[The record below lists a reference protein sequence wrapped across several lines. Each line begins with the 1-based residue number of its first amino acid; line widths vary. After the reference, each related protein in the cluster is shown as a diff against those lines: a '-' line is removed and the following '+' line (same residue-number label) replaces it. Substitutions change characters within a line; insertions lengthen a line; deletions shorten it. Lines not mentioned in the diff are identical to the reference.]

1 MASCERIPTCLC
13 VLVQQVGPGEML
25 TVQGSTNIG
34 QSRFRSPQEFIPHA
48 EWLFDTTKPL
58 SDHSQVSYDYG
69 VVADGSAA
77 ASITAAASWGRNG
90 RTPMLPA
97 PRNVRR
103 VTDRTR
109 SGRSTTTRWIRLLLS
124 VRRMLGVNDDS
135 VRSYPLATA
144 NVQGKESLFGS
155 RSIPSSHPKVARS
168 PRSRTGRDSLRLSP
182 RSRKTTTPPTLRW
195 LLLGLLP
202 GASRPLTSAGT
213 AVHGSTRFVPWACSA
228 TATR

>member
-1 MASCERIPTCLC
+1 MASCERTPTCLC
-13 VLVQQVGPGEML
+13 VLVQQVRPGEML

-48 EWLFDTTKPL
+48 EWLFDTSKPL

-69 VVADGSAA
+69 VVADSSAA
-77 ASITAAASWGRNG
+77 ASITAATSWGRRG

-103 VTDRTR
+103 VTDQTR
-109 SGRSTTTRWIRLLLS
+109 SGRSTTTLWMRLLLS
-124 VRRMLGVNDDS
+124 VQRMLGVNDNS

-155 RSIPSSHPKVARS
+155 RSIPSSHLRGARS

-182 RSRKTTTPPTLRW
+182 RSRKTTTRRTLRW
-195 LLLGLLP
+195 PLP
-202 GASRPLTSAGT
+202 GPPLEASRPLTSDGT
-213 AVHGSTRFVPWACSA
+213 AVPGSTRFVPWACSA